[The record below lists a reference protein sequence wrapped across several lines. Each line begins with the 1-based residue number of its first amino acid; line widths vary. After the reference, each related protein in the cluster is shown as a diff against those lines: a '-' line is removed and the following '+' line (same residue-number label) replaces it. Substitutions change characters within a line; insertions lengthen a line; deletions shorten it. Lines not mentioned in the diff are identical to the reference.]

1 MVKSAQQLLQKSKER
16 RKNHK
21 NDNAE
26 SKNKKNWYPVTSTRQ
41 HFKI

>member
-21 NDNAE
+21 NENAE
-26 SKNKKNWYPVTSTRQ
+26 LKHKKAEM
-41 HFKI
+41 I